1 MPLRVLANEK
11 GLCIFSDM
19 RFIGTYSVPGPILA
33 EGNLFFVVMDWRTG
47 IIAFISFFKSYLFI
61 FLFIHS
67 FIHLF
72 IYILRESM
80 SGKGR
85 GSWRENLKQTSPM
98 SIEPDPGLSLTTLRS

>member
-47 IIAFISFFKSYLFI
+47 IIAFISFFKSYVFI
-61 FLFIHS
+61 YSFIHS
-67 FIHLF
+67 FIYSFIHLYF
-72 IYILRESM
+72 EREHEWERQRELERES
-80 SGKGR
+80 
-85 GSWRENLKQTSPM
+85 QTDSPH
-98 SIEPDPGLSLTTLRS
+98 EHRA

>member
-47 IIAFISFFKSYLFI
+47 IIAFISFLRVIYLF
-61 FLFIHS
+61 FYSFIHS
-67 FIHLF
+67 FIYSFIHLYF
-72 IYILRESM
+72 EREHEWERQRELERES
-80 SGKGR
+80 
-85 GSWRENLKQTSPM
+85 QTDSPH
-98 SIEPDPGLSLTTLRS
+98 EHRA